1 MMISSSGALSPGDPV
16 RIFSSSLCGE
26 YRKSQPTYLPAV
38 LNVSS
43 SLSEKHSSKLSISVS
58 M

>member
-1 MMISSSGALSPGDPV
+1 MMILKSGALSSRDPSC
-16 RIFSSSLCGE
+16 IFSSSLCGE
-26 YRKSQPTYLPAV
+26 YRKSQPAYLPAA

-58 M
+58 I

>member
-1 MMISSSGALSPGDPV
+1 MMISQNGALFSGDPGC
-16 RIFSSSLCGE
+16 IFSSSLCGE
-26 YRKSQPTYLPAV
+26 YRKSQPAYLPAV